1 MIEVDRVLR
10 PGGYWILSGPPINW
24 KTHWQSWQRTQED
37 LKAEQDSIE
46 DLARRLCWHKVAE
59 KNNIAIWQKP
69 LNHKLCAIH
78 HSGDLLP
85 RICKGENADL
95 AWSLSLSLSLSTQ
108 LLFSYV
114 VLLDLHIL
122 GDCCFGI
129 IYMLLSHFIS

>member
-1 MIEVDRVLR
+1 MDRVLR

-46 DLARRLCWHKVAE
+46 DLARRLCWTKVAE
-59 KNNIAIWQKP
+59 KSNIAIWQKP
-69 LNHKLCAIH
+69 LNHKLCAVY

-95 AWSLSLSLSLSTQ
+95 GWSLSLSLS
-108 LLFSYV
+108 FSLCV
-114 VLLDLHIL
+114 TLNFAFLVLHDIHV
-122 GDCCFGI
+122 
-129 IYMLLSHFIS
+129 